1 LYRDHIISVKRY
13 RNCRGYFGDG
23 VPRLA
28 IPIILDYS
36 GNTAV
41 IISVACDIPG
51 RVALDLFK
59 LVGVPADPDSGS
71 IFDRR
76 PDV

>member
-1 LYRDHIISVKRY
+1 
-13 RNCRGYFGDG
+13 
-23 VPRLA
+23 LA